1 MSAVE
6 HRQQVHAGTFDD
18 NLAPML
24 EIHRDLPADIRLDL
38 PHAPISGIGMAHQ
51 HAGFKDRVHFA

>member
-6 HRQQVHAGTFDD
+6 HRQQVHAGTVYD

-24 EIHRDLPADIRLDL
+24 EIHRDLPADIGLDL
-38 PHAPISGIGMAHQ
+38 PHAPVRGIRVAHQ
-51 HAGFKDRVHFA
+51 HAGFEDRVHIA